1 MQTLREDEMIEAKI
15 ILDSISPHG
24 IRLTTIQTKA
34 PKFLDAEFEKHRMIS
49 SNSSS
54 DRAIPLM
61 KMLDSGYYLPD
72 DIRLNQ
78 PGMQGD
84 LLLSG
89 DEKEAFRNDLDGLYA
104 STSWVLKVWDK
115 VHKQHLN
122 RYLMGFSWQHK
133 VCTATEWDNFF
144 ELRLNSAAD
153 PAMYQL
159 AKCMKD
165 AMDASTPKLLQPG
178 EWHAPYYY
186 GSFTNEKGEPE
197 PEVAIKCSVARCARV
212 SYNNHDDT
220 EPSVSKDLALYDK
233 LLKSKHMSPF
243 EHQARPMT
251 HPHDNFYEGLWP
263 KGYTHLDRDGRLWSA
278 NFRGWIQNRKLID

>member
-1 MQTLREDEMIEAKI
+1 MIEAKI

-54 DRAIPLM
+54 DRAIPLL

-84 LLLSG
+84 LLLSE
-89 DEKEAFRNDLDGLYA
+89 DDKELFWNDLNNMYER
-104 STSWVLKVWDK
+104 TSWILKKWDK

-144 ELRLNSAAD
+144 MLRLDSAAD

-159 AKCMKD
+159 AKCMKE
-165 AMDASTPKLLQPG
+165 AMDASTPKLLQPE
-178 EWHAPYYY
+178 EWHVPYLLEH
-186 GSFTNEKGEPE
+186 GQDGDNWFPNTTGTN
-197 PEVAIKCSVARCARV
+197 IKCSVARCARV

-220 EPSVSKDLALYDK
+220 EPSVAKDLALYDK

-243 EHQARPMT
+243 EHQARPMEARSWVEKFKWEKGIT
-251 HPHDNFYEGLWP
+251 HM
-263 KGYTHLDRDGRLWSA
+263 DRKSLFWSA